1 MITWLVRRCMRGL
14 TGARLAHHA
23 GGVLMN
29 RRIHV
34 RTLVRPVTVAIL
46 GRLGHMV
53 ATVGIMMVTVAPGG
67 RFPARHVAT
76 GVQQVDGE
84 DGSTRYGITV
94 YGTPIRV
101 TVDGEAIGIITGG
114 SPGHRGAVAIRGNG
128 NRVVTIGV
136 HLAGGGEE
144 HHPGG
149 KSQHAGFQVF
159 VFHGNK

>member
-1 MITWLVRRCMRGL
+1 MITGLVRGSMRGL

-34 RTLVRPVTVAIL
+34 RPLVRPVTVAIL

-53 ATVGIMMVTVAPGG
+53 ATVGIMMVTVAPWS
-67 RFPARHVAT
+67 RAPVRHIAAGIQLRHHINGASRV
-76 GVQQVDGE
+76 GVTVH
-84 DGSTRYGITV
+84 RAPIGIA
-94 YGTPIRV
+94 
-101 TVDGEAIGIITGG
+101 VDGEAIGIITGG